1 MDVSVLVEADR
12 KPKASFYKVK
22 LQTEVFE
29 INIRIP
35 AGEVEELKLVPSSTW
50 DEGSMQIGESAGA
63 PVFWSTEDGVVALLI
78 GEDDE
83 NWDIALSLPVAVV
96 DTILQAIAK
105 A

>member
-1 MDVSVLVEADR
+1 MDVSVTVEARR
-12 KPKASFYKVK
+12 KAKAVTYLVK
-22 LQTEVFE
+22 LQAEVFE
-29 INIRIP
+29 LNIHIP
-35 AGEVEELKLVPSSTW
+35 AAEVEELKLVPSTTW

-78 GEDDE
+78 GENDE
-83 NWDIALSLPVAVV
+83 DWDLALSVPVAVI

>member
-12 KPKASFYKVK
+12 KPKPSSYKVK

-35 AGEVEELKLVPSSTW
+35 AAEVDELKLVPSSSW

-83 NWDIALSLPVAVV
+83 NWDIALSVPVAVV

>member
-1 MDVSVLVEADR
+1 MDIAVLVEADR
-12 KPKASFYKVK
+12 KPKTSSYRVK
-22 LQTEVFE
+22 LQSEVFE
-29 INIRIP
+29 VNIQIP
-35 AGEVEELKLVPSSTW
+35 VEEVEELKLVSSSTW
-50 DEGSMQIGESAGA
+50 EEGSMQIGESAGA

>member
-1 MDVSVLVEADR
+1 MDVSVAVEAER
-12 KPKASFYKVK
+12 KGKNVSYVVR
-22 LQTEVFE
+22 LQSEVFE
-29 INIRIP
+29 LNIHIP
-35 AGEVEELKLVPSSTW
+35 AAEVEELKLVPSTSW

-83 NWDIALSLPVAVV
+83 DWDIALSVPVAVIEQ
-96 DTILQAIAK
+96 ILEGIAR

>member
-12 KPKASFYKVK
+12 KPKAASYKVK

-35 AGEVEELKLVPSSTW
+35 AGEVEELKLVPSSSW